1 MNNKF
6 GMLRQK
12 AVLAQQMMLCTV
24 WAERTGRKNVLSP
37 PGPLT
42 RGPLMTAT
50 GISHM
55 QATAATL
62 RFHPTVYITKIYQ
75 VLKDLFP
82 AGPLRN
88 TKKVKQTQTG
98 SKKAV

>member
-1 MNNKF
+1 M
-6 GMLRQK
+6 MLR
-12 AVLAQQMMLCTV
+12 TV
-24 WAERTGRKNVLSP
+24 WAARTGRKNVLSP

-42 RGPLMTAT
+42 RGPLMNAK

-62 RFHPTVYITKIYQ
+62 RFHPTVYITKICQ
-75 VLKDLFP
+75 GLKDLFP

-88 TKKVKQTQTG
+88 AKEVKQTQTVTG
-98 SKKAV
+98 SQKAV

>member
-1 MNNKF
+1 MF
-6 GMLRQK
+6 CEK
-12 AVLAQQMMLCTV
+12 AELAQQMMLCTI
-24 WAERTGRKNVLSP
+24 WASRTGRKNVLSL

-50 GISHM
+50 GISHK

-62 RFHPTVYITKIYQ
+62 RFRPLVYITKICQ

-82 AGPLRN
+82 VASLRN
-88 TKKVKQTQTG
+88 TKKVKQTQTVT
-98 SKKAV
+98 SSQREV

>member
-1 MNNKF
+1 
-6 GMLRQK
+6 MLCEK
-12 AVLAQQMMLCTV
+12 AVLAQQMMLCTI
-24 WAERTGRKNVLSP
+24 WASRTGRKNVLSLSL

-50 GISHM
+50 GISHK

-62 RFHPTVYITKIYQ
+62 RFRPLVYITKICQ

-82 AGPLRN
+82 VASLRN
-88 TKKVKQTQTG
+88 TKKVKQTQTVT
-98 SKKAV
+98 SSQRAV